1 MLQRGCSNNDS
12 RVYNLTESAVLGFRR
27 TSSKEEAKALAAT
40 TQPKLESKQLEPKD
54 KVGTIVGSE
63 GENPIHGL
71 FIGHLKVPTNTVTC
85 EMKN

>member
-63 GENPIHGL
+63 GENPIHRAPQGTNKYC
-71 FIGHLKVPTNTVTC
+71 HL
-85 EMKN
+85 